1 MVFFW
6 VVDMALFRFYFSL
19 LAVVFFCTPNATA
32 SAGDLNNAGCDF
44 NDMAAF
50 YQKELG
56 IGPVEIQ
63 YIFKRMKN
71 PNTNGYARKKGKH
84 KYLIALA
91 NGLEPSEIRVTMAH
105 EMVHIRQMEE
115 GSINK
120 AEFEKHYM
128 NRSFEDEAFRLSLPM
143 AAKFYTEHRCP
154 DKPL

>member
-1 MVFFW
+1 
-6 VVDMALFRFYFSL
+6 MALIKLCFSL
-19 LAVVFFCTPNATA
+19 LAIIVFCAQNA
-32 SAGDLNNAGCDF
+32 SASTSDLNNAGCGF

-50 YQKELG
+50 YQTELG

-71 PNTNGYARKKGKH
+71 PNTNGYARKQGKH

-91 NGLEPSEIRVTMAH
+91 NGLEPSETRVTMAH

-154 DKPL
+154 DEPL